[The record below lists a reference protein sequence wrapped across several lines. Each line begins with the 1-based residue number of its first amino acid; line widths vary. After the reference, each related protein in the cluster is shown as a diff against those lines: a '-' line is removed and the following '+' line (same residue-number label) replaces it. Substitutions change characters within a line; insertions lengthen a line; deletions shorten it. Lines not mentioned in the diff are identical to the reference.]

1 MQHDQD
7 LAVAAAY
14 ASGNSHAQQRH
25 MPYADTAHLHDF
37 GFQQY
42 EQDSYEGG
50 YGDLPSVDDL
60 EVAAAAAAAAMDEA
74 DMGGGLSSSSNE
86 DDEDESSSAETS
98 GSDDGSSKDE
108 SGAEGLVSSAVV
120 KTDLFVT
127 ANGEVKVLIRPLIV
141 EQSNGMRLQEPSDSD
156 TSSESDIEEITD
168 ICDMREIISRMDD
181 DDDGDHDKDEAA
193 AQLAP
198 VEPLHVEIGES
209 EPLLAAGTISS
220 ILEGTIVV
228 QEAEN
233 GRALCEGTVLCSED
247 RIAIGRIEDTFGP
260 VMCPLYTLR
269 WAGRGDMPSSLA
281 LDAPVFTTQKLAE
294 YLLAEQLYT
303 NGAAAEDDLEEE
315 EIEFSDDEKEAEYKR
330 KLKAKRKQRDG
341 LEADLGGARGSGRGG
356 RGGARRGRMESPGP
370 ARGWSGG
377 RGNGRNSHGGAFN
390 SMQANVT
397 AGQMAGMQ
405 LNSPGPLP
413 QSAASTPSY
422 NGGYAPPPSDPSF
435 QQGYAEGLRMAQQ
448 QLAQQHLQQM
458 PFQQQSY
465 QQYWHPQQM
474 PAPGFMGGPPPPY
487 NPSIMPASP
496 AMGPP
501 TGWQPYGQP
510 PQQVTGQ
517 AANFFRGRGRGRR
530 GGRS

>member
-14 ASGNSHAQQRH
+14 ACGNSHAQQRH
-25 MPYADTAHLHDF
+25 MPYADIAHLHDA
-37 GFQQY
+37 GFQQL

-60 EVAAAAAAAAMDEA
+60 EVAAAAAAAAMDED
-74 DMGGGLSSSSNE
+74 DMGGGLSNSSNE
-86 DDEDESSSAETS
+86 DEEDESSSAETS
-98 GSDDGSSKDE
+98 GSSDGLSEDE
-108 SGAEGLVSSAVV
+108 SESITEGLASSALV

-127 ANGEVKVLIRPLIV
+127 ANGDVKVLIRPLMV
-141 EQSNGMRLQEPSDSD
+141 EQSDGLHLQEPSDSD

-168 ICDMREIISRMDD
+168 IREMREIISRMDD

-269 WAGRGDMPSSLA
+269 WAGQGDMPPSLA
-281 LDAPVFTTQKLAE
+281 VGAPMFTTQKLAE

-315 EIEFSDDEKEAEYKR
+315 VEFSDDEKEAEYKR

-341 LEADLGGARGSGRGG
+341 LEADLGGARSSGRGG
-356 RGGARRGRMESPGP
+356 RGGARRGRMEMTS
-370 ARGWSGG
+370 SGI
-377 RGNGRNSHGGAFN
+377 
-390 SMQANVT
+390 M
-397 AGQMAGMQ
+397 
-405 LNSPGPLP
+405 
-413 QSAASTPSY
+413 SY
-422 NGGYAPPPSDPSF
+422 T
-435 QQGYAEGLRMAQQ
+435 
-448 QLAQQHLQQM
+448 
-458 PFQQQSY
+458 
-465 QQYWHPQQM
+465 
-474 PAPGFMGGPPPPY
+474 
-487 NPSIMPASP
+487 IMCI
-496 AMGPP
+496 
-501 TGWQPYGQP
+501 T
-510 PQQVTGQ
+510 
-517 AANFFRGRGRGRR
+517 
-530 GGRS
+530 

>member
-14 ASGNSHAQQRH
+14 ACGNSHAQQRH
-25 MPYADTAHLHDF
+25 MPYADIAHLHDA
-37 GFQQY
+37 GFQQL

-60 EVAAAAAAAAMDEA
+60 EVAAAAAAAAMDED
-74 DMGGGLSSSSNE
+74 DMGGGLSNSSNE
-86 DDEDESSSAETS
+86 DEEDESSSAETS
-98 GSDDGSSKDE
+98 GSSDGLSEDE
-108 SGAEGLVSSAVV
+108 SESITEGLASSALV

-127 ANGEVKVLIRPLIV
+127 ANGDVKVLIRPLMV
-141 EQSNGMRLQEPSDSD
+141 EQSDGLHLQEPSDSD

-168 ICDMREIISRMDD
+168 IREMREIISRMDD

-233 GRALCEGTVLCSED
+233 GRALCEVG
-247 RIAIGRIEDTFGP
+247 
-260 VMCPLYTLR
+260 
-269 WAGRGDMPSSLA
+269 
-281 LDAPVFTTQKLAE
+281 APMFTTQKLAE

-315 EIEFSDDEKEAEYKR
+315 VEFSDDEKEAEYKR

-341 LEADLGGARGSGRGG
+341 LEADLGGARSSGRGG
-356 RGGARRGRMESPGP
+356 RGGARRGRMEMTSSGP

-377 RGNGRNSHGGAFN
+377 RGNGRSSHGGVFN

-413 QSAASTPSY
+413 QPAASTPSY
-422 NGGYAPPPSDPSF
+422 N
-435 QQGYAEGLRMAQQ
+435 AQQ
-448 QLAQQHLQQM
+448 WGHQLGGNPMDSRLSKSQGKLQI
-458 PFQQQSY
+458 SSEDVVEVAEEDG
-465 QQYWHPQQM
+465 HDD
-474 PAPGFMGGPPPPY
+474 
-487 NPSIMPASP
+487 N
-496 AMGPP
+496 
-501 TGWQPYGQP
+501 
-510 PQQVTGQ
+510 
-517 AANFFRGRGRGRR
+517 
-530 GGRS
+530 